1 MCKIPCVFLYRYFK
15 FEALTAVKLIQPL
28 ATNLN
33 FIRPLYL
40 IIHSNEFI
48 KLRVTRFDIYIQ
60 LFPVADIKCFQGF
73 SQQIYQSFSFVVH
86 NLVPFLA

>member
-1 MCKIPCVFLYRYFK
+1 MCKIPCVFLYRY

-40 IIHSNEFI
+40 SNEFI